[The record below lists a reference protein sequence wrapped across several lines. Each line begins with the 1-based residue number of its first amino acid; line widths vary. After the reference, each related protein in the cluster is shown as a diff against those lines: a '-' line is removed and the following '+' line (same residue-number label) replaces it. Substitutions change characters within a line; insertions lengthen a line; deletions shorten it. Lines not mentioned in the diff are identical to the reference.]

1 VSLRDGRDILVYE
14 ALAAYDSVMKL
25 SVRVALA
32 VVVLATGA
40 MVALLLPA
48 RWTCPPMGY
57 CPGFPRDLNAPFRA
71 IGLLGGLVGAGIVF
85 LVRRTSPR

>member
-1 VSLRDGRDILVYE
+1 MLVCE

-57 CPGFPRDLNAPFRA
+57 CPAFPRDLNAPFRVV
-71 IGLLGGLVGAGIVF
+71 GFFGGLIGPGIVF
-85 LVRRTSPR
+85 LVRRTSPPLAE